1 MFIGQLTPHELR
13 NLEKKRAFINSL
25 EATAP
30 VDCELKVG
38 DIVTYTNEYG
48 VSFDNREIVGFSSK
62 EDMLRDRFI
71 HLDQDAYWFPLS
83 IAELKLAKRVVKT
96 KTQSVLSSF

>member
-1 MFIGQLTPHELR
+1 MLIDPLSPHELR
-13 NLEKKRAFINSL
+13 NLEKKKAFIASL
-25 EATAP
+25 EKTAP
-30 VDCELKVG
+30 AGCEFKVG

-62 EDMLRDRFI
+62 EDMLGVRFI